1 MNIFFRA
8 FVVIGLLAIV
18 GCSSTPVKEPEEMP
32 TTVDAQST
40 TSPSTIKNTTDSTPP
55 TEENES
61 HSFFYQ
67 LILWAPNR
75 ILDVVDIV
83 RARVRVGLGVGI
95 GARATKLVSAYA
107 GTYTTV
113 YAGLPGPRGRRI
125 PRLPFGLESYNGA
138 QVGVADLT
146 ASGGIGPN
154 YSSTEFEVSI
164 QLILIGI
171 DIGVDPF
178 EIIDFTGG
186 IFFWDPKED
195 DL

>member
-1 MNIFFRA
+1 
-8 FVVIGLLAIV
+8 
-18 GCSSTPVKEPEEMP
+18 
-32 TTVDAQST
+32 
-40 TSPSTIKNTTDSTPP
+40 
-55 TEENES
+55 
-61 HSFFYQ
+61 
-67 LILWAPNR
+67 
-75 ILDVVDIV
+75 
-83 RARVRVGLGVGI
+83 
-95 GARATKLVSAYA
+95 
-107 GTYTTV
+107 
-113 YAGLPGPRGRRI
+113 
-125 PRLPFGLESYNGA
+125 
-138 QVGVADLT
+138 VADLT